1 MKKKIWKILGGIVG
15 IAAVACVIPACVVSC
30 GSSGSTVSQP
40 ASQTTTTSSNDVN
53 TKSTSS
59 NRTTTSSTKTNGTT
73 TSTQPSP
80 KQTKVTST
88 PVNSSQTSN
97 SPQSTSPSNSTSI
110 KNQTTTSS
118 SSITSDNS
126 SKTSSNKTI
135 NPNSQSSS
143 STSSTNSSSPVSST
157 NNNDQNPNVNNSS
170 SSKQTNNQEPI
181 SSKSTTSTPN
191 KDSINSKNANQGN
204 SSKNSQSNPAST
216 NNSKPTSTSS
226 SNSSSSSSSSSKT
239 NHVNPTPTPVT
250 PTMIVNLGTDSL
262 NLQNL
267 VLQLKINNI
276 ATFYNNWYEG
286 QYVTDLIPYL
296 TNNNPNITISNLIT
310 NISTSKAKDAWGDI
324 TGFMISNNS
333 DDIINLETANNMF
346 ITTLAPGN
354 STNVNLS
361 SNMLISMSLPTNA
374 FANSSVTWV
383 MGNLINDK
391 ANTIAYG
398 PARAF
403 WSQSRYGG
411 YGYLFSFF
419 GIDNYQ
425 NYHYGFKYG
434 EKNVYTMDSS
444 KWYTYQW
451 GLPDGY
457 ILMSWVAQILGWNE
471 SNQNVLTAYKLYIP
485 QAKQNGSVVINE
497 VKFNNTWY
505 DTNIT
510 IECGNGFLL
519 W

>member
-15 IAAVACVIPACVVSC
+15 IAAIACVIPACVVSC

-40 ASQTTTTSSNDVN
+40 ASQTTTSSNDVN

-126 SKTSSNKTI
+126 SKTSSSKTT

-157 NNNDQNPNVNNSS
+157 NNNDQNPNANNSS

-204 SSKNSQSNPAST
+204 SSKNSKSNPTST
-216 NNSKPTSTSS
+216 NNSKPVSTSS

-250 PTMIVNLGTDSL
+250 PTMTVKLGTDSL

-296 TNNNPNITISNLIT
+296 TNYNPNITISNLIT

-324 TGFMISNNS
+324 TGFTISNNS
-333 DDIINLETANNMF
+333 GDIIKLETANNIF
-346 ITTLAPGN
+346 ITTLASGN
-354 STNVNLS
+354 SENVNLS

-383 MGNLINDK
+383 MGNLIYDK

-411 YGYLFSFF
+411 KGYLFSFF
-419 GIDNYQ
+419 GIDNYWS
-425 NYHYGFKYG
+425 YLHGFKYG

-444 KWYTYQW
+444 KWYTFQW
-451 GLPDGY
+451 GLRDGF

-471 SNQNVLTAYKLYIP
+471 SNQNALTAYQLYIP
-485 QAKQNGSVVINE
+485 EAKQNGSVVISK